1 MKYDPEGAVRSFL
14 RFVIGE
20 RDLTREGI
28 EDTPSRVVR
37 AWREAW
43 GSGYE
48 SDPKKLFTTFK
59 DGAEGCGN
67 EIILVS
73 NIPVWST
80 CEHHLAMF
88 WGLAHV
94 GYLPREKIVGLS
106 KFVRLVDLF
115 ARRLQVQERLTNQIA
130 SAIALH
136 LEPYA
141 VGVILECRHSCMESR
156 GVRARG
162 TITTTS
168 ALRGSMKE
176 SPALRAEFLTLV
188 CNASSTKNG
197 I

>member
-1 MKYDPEGAVRSFL
+1 MKLTPL
-14 RFVIGE
+14 RVA
-20 RDLTREGI
+20 
-28 EDTPSRVVR
+28 R
-37 AWREAW
+37 AWQEEW
-43 GSGYE
+43 GAGYFRQSPE
-48 SDPKKLFTTFK
+48 DLFTTFK

-130 SAIALH
+130 SAIATH